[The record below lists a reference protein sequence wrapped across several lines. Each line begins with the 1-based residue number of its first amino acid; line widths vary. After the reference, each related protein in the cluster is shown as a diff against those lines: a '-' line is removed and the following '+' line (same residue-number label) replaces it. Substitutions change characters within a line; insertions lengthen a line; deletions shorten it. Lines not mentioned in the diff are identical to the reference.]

1 MGVNHHV
8 PLLERSVY
16 CRVVGRGSAYC
27 FIRIIIHNGF
37 MISERDESR
46 LYAIPVVHSPV
57 DAERD
62 KSRTHRFYSAAKLS
76 YEYR

>member
-1 MGVNHHV
+1 
-8 PLLERSVY
+8 
-16 CRVVGRGSAYC
+16 
-27 FIRIIIHNGF
+27 

-46 LYAIPVVHSPV
+46 PYAIPVVHSPV

-62 KSRTHRFYSAAKLS
+62 ESRPHRFDSAAKLS